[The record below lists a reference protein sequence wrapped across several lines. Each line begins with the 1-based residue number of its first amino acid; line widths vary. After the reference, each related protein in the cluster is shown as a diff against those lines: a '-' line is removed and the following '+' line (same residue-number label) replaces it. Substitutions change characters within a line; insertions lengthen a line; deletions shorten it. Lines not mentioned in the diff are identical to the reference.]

1 MKVTIRRISLV
12 SLGKFG
18 CLLGMVAAL
27 LPSLLCGLLGLGLAA
42 LLRRWLGSWQDM
54 TISVLGNEI
63 ARFDLVQF
71 LGLDRLAGQLQV
83 LETAS
88 LPVLFLAVLAL
99 ALVSGVLLAV
109 IVALVGLAYNL
120 VAAGTG
126 GLMVEVATSDEQ
138 PDAE

>member
-1 MKVTIRRISLV
+1 MKVAIRRINLV

-27 LPSLLCGLLGLGLAA
+27 LPSLLCGLLALGLAA
-42 LLRRWLGSWQDM
+42 LLRSWLESWQEM

-71 LGLDRLAGQLQV
+71 LGLDELVGLLKL

-109 IVALVGLAYNL
+109 MVALVGLAYNL
-120 VAAGTG
+120 LAAGTG
-126 GLMVEVATSDEQ
+126 GLIVEVATDGGQ